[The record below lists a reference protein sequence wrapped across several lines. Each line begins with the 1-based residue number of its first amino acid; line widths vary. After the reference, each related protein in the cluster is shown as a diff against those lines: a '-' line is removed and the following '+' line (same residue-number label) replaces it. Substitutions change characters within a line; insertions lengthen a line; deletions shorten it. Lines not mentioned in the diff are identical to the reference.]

1 MYCIKNMD
9 VKITILQVEVANL
22 RPNPWNTNSFGAQN
36 FEKLKGSIEKLGF
49 FKPIL
54 ARELDGGIFEILGG
68 EHRWRA
74 AMEQGISTVPVISV
88 GKINDLVAKQMSLV
102 DNERYGEDDQVA
114 LQRLI
119 EEIQSEIDYR
129 LSDIAPYDDEMA
141 ATLAKAS
148 VIDLEALEALSRGDD
163 EPVDEDKRE
172 KTERVGAE
180 HQTMRFKVT
189 FDASDRVIEQKTLET
204 HEVVEFELSSVF
216 DLMGVQLPYRQIIKN
231 TCPWKYRGP
240 ECGYTGPYFDKNN
253 QQTTMSGADYCTKR
267 YDSCNARRNYFA
279 NGVIHFGGFIGAT
292 RYGQ

>member
-22 RPNPWNTNSFGAQN
+22 RPNPWNTNSVGAQN

-231 TCPWKYRGP
+231 TCPWRYRGP

-253 QQTTMSGADYCTKR
+253 QQTTMSGADCCTKR

>member
-1 MYCIKNMD
+1 MD

-22 RPNPWNTNSFGAQN
+22 RPNPWNTNSVGAQN

-148 VIDLEALEALSRGDD
+148 VIDLEALEALSRGDG
-163 EPVDEDKRE
+163 ESVDEDKRE

-189 FDASDRVIEQKTLET
+189 FDASDHGRQARC
-204 HEVVEFELSSVF
+204 HHYWPRSS
-216 DLMGVQLPYRQIIKN
+216 
-231 TCPWKYRGP
+231 RG
-240 ECGYTGPYFDKNN
+240 GTSGW
-253 QQTTMSGADYCTKR
+253 SGACAGHR
-267 YDSCNARRNYFA
+267 SRRSERRRSEGEA
-279 NGVIHFGGFIGAT
+279 SG
-292 RYGQ
+292 RQPPGQY

>member
-1 MYCIKNMD
+1 MD

-22 RPNPWNTNSFGAQN
+22 RPNPWNTNSVGAQN

-114 LQRLI
+114 LQHLI

-129 LSDIAPYDDEMA
+129 LTVTKGTVEDWH
-141 ATLAKAS
+141 
-148 VIDLEALEALSRGDD
+148 ALKSLHY
-163 EPVDEDKRE
+163 
-172 KTERVGAE
+172 KTDGNGRSTRRCMVRRPRCL
-180 HQTMRFKVT
+180 HQ
-189 FDASDRVIEQKTLET
+189 SG
-204 HEVVEFELSSVF
+204 
-216 DLMGVQLPYRQIIKN
+216 GVR
-231 TCPWKYRGP
+231 
-240 ECGYTGPYFDKNN
+240 
-253 QQTTMSGADYCTKR
+253 
-267 YDSCNARRNYFA
+267 
-279 NGVIHFGGFIGAT
+279 
-292 RYGQ
+292 

>member
-1 MYCIKNMD
+1 MD

-22 RPNPWNTNSFGAQN
+22 RPNPWNTNSVGAQN

-119 EEIQSEIDYR
+119 CYLFI
-129 LSDIAPYDDEMA
+129 
-141 ATLAKAS
+141 
-148 VIDLEALEALSRGDD
+148 V
-163 EPVDEDKRE
+163 
-172 KTERVGAE
+172 
-180 HQTMRFKVT
+180 
-189 FDASDRVIEQKTLET
+189 
-204 HEVVEFELSSVF
+204 SVF
-216 DLMGVQLPYRQIIKN
+216 AFDVTNYRYTEIKI
-231 TCPWKYRGP
+231 KSFLRGN
-240 ECGYTGPYFDKNN
+240 EKIFL
-253 QQTTMSGADYCTKR
+253 Q
-267 YDSCNARRNYFA
+267 
-279 NGVIHFGGFIGAT
+279 
-292 RYGQ
+292 